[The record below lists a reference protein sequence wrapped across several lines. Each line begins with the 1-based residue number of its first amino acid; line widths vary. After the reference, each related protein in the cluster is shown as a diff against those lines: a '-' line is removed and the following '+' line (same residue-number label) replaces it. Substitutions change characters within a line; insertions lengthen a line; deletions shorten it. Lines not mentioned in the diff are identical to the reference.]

1 MSAGPVLAVGL
12 AMVAVVALSACQST
26 QSRSAELEK
35 EGSSV
40 LLESEG
46 LKVTKANPDV
56 EVVSTTVLSEP
67 EASVVVVEVHND
79 SGQNLVDVP
88 IALDVLDDKG
98 KSVYKN
104 DAPGLEQALVAIPY
118 LPANSD
124 SVWVNDQILATGKP
138 AKAEVKVGVG
148 GGTFSGE
155 LPAIEVS
162 EPKIEGGRVA
172 SGHVVNR
179 TGEDQQRL
187 ILYAVA
193 RKGDEIV
200 AAGRAAFEHLKP
212 DTKELPYHVYFVGD
226 ANGANVTI
234 SQFPTLP
241 EAGVGG
247 A

>member
-1 MSAGPVLAVGL
+1 MSAGPFLAVGL
-12 AMVAVVALSACQST
+12 SMAAALALSACQST

-35 EGSSV
+35 EASSV

-46 LKVTKANPDV
+46 LKVTKPNPDV

-79 SGQNLVDVP
+79 SGRNLVDVP
-88 IALDVLDDKG
+88 IALDVLDAKG

-118 LPANSD
+118 IPANGD

-138 AKAEVKVGVG
+138 ARAEAKVGVG
-148 GGTFSGE
+148 GGSFSGE

-162 EPKIEGGRVA
+162 EPEIEGGRVA

-179 TGEDQQRL
+179 SGEDQQRL
-187 ILYAVA
+187 VLYAVA

-200 AAGRAAFEHLKP
+200 AAGRGAFEHLKP

-226 ANGANVTI
+226 ASGASVTI

-241 EAGVGG
+241 EAEVGG